1 MANLTPQAKRL
12 IILGLFGIVLV
23 GGAIVVNNY
32 LLAPAPPPPAPPV
45 RPVLPPPPRPLAAA
59 PTPAP
64 TPAPAPQAA
73 PEPAP
78 RPQAAVPSPG
88 LGTPP
93 TPAPMAPAA
102 PPAPPKP
109 SVAAPAPGRYALQVG
124 AFAVKTNAE
133 KLQKR
138 LEEKGYAVTVRQASP
153 RLPRHRV
160 LVGEYTAQADAE
172 GQREKV
178 VAAGVKGAKVVPT
191 GGGKFTVEAGTF
203 RELDAAIDLAR
214 ELQRSGMAS
223 RIDSRPT
230 ATGLYL
236 VRVGAY
242 PSRPEA
248 QAQVEALRKVGLS
261 PIVVKN

>member
-45 RPVLPPPPRPLAAA
+45 RPVLPPPPRPPAATLPPP

-64 TPAPAPQAA
+64 TPA
-73 PEPAP
+73 
-78 RPQAAVPSPG
+78 PQAAVPSPG

-93 TPAPMAPAA
+93 TPAPMAPPA

-109 SVAAPAPGRYALQVG
+109 SVAAPAPGSYALQVG

-138 LEEKGYAVTVRQASP
+138 LEEKGYAVAVRQASP

-248 QAQVEALRKVGLS
+248 HAQVETLRKEGLS
-261 PIVVKN
+261 PVVVKN

>member
-45 RPVLPPPPRPLAAA
+45 RPVLPPPPRPPAA
-59 PTPAP
+59 
-64 TPAPAPQAA
+64 TPAPAPV
-73 PEPAP
+73 PAP
-78 RPQAAVPSPG
+78 APQAAVPSPG

-93 TPAPMAPAA
+93 TPAPMAPPA

-109 SVAAPAPGRYALQVG
+109 SVAAPAPGSYALQVG

-138 LEEKGYAVTVRQASP
+138 LEEKGYAVAVRQASP

-248 QAQVEALRKVGLS
+248 HAQVETLRKEGLS
-261 PIVVKN
+261 PVVVKN

>member
-32 LLAPAPPPPAPPV
+32 LLAPGPPPPAPPV
-45 RPVLPPPPRPLAAA
+45 RPVLPPPPRPPAA
-59 PTPAP
+59 TPAP
-64 TPAPAPQAA
+64 VPAPA
-73 PEPAP
+73 
-78 RPQAAVPSPG
+78 PQAAVPSPG

-93 TPAPMAPAA
+93 SPAPMAPPA
-102 PPAPPKP
+102 PPASPKP
-109 SVAAPAPGRYALQVG
+109 SVAAPAPGSYALQVG

-138 LEEKGYAVTVRQASP
+138 LEEKGYAVAVRQASP

-230 ATGLYL
+230 AIGLYL

-248 QAQVEALRKVGLS
+248 HAQVETLRKEGLS

>member
-45 RPVLPPPPRPLAAA
+45 RPVLPPPPRPPAATL
-59 PTPAP
+59 PPPP
-64 TPAPAPQAA
+64 TPAPAPA
-73 PEPAP
+73 
-78 RPQAAVPSPG
+78 PQAAVPSPG

-109 SVAAPAPGRYALQVG
+109 SVAAPAPGSYALQVG

-138 LEEKGYAVTVRQASP
+138 LEEKGYAVAVRQASP

-248 QAQVEALRKVGLS
+248 HAQVETLRKEGLS
-261 PIVVKN
+261 PVVVKN

>member
-45 RPVLPPPPRPLAAA
+45 RPVLPPPPRPPAA
-59 PTPAP
+59 TPAP
-64 TPAPAPQAA
+64 VPAPA
-73 PEPAP
+73 
-78 RPQAAVPSPG
+78 PQAAVPSPG

-93 TPAPMAPAA
+93 SPAPMAPPA
-102 PPAPPKP
+102 PPASPKP
-109 SVAAPAPGRYALQVG
+109 SVAAPAPGSYALQVG

-138 LEEKGYAVTVRQASP
+138 LEEKGYAVAVRPASP

-248 QAQVEALRKVGLS
+248 HAQVETLRKEGLS

>member
-1 MANLTPQAKRL
+1 M
-12 IILGLFGIVLV
+12 
-23 GGAIVVNNY
+23 
-32 LLAPAPPPPAPPV
+32 
-45 RPVLPPPPRPLAAA
+45 
-59 PTPAP
+59 
-64 TPAPAPQAA
+64 
-73 PEPAP
+73 
-78 RPQAAVPSPG
+78 
-88 LGTPP
+88 TPP
-93 TPAPMAPAA
+93 A

-109 SVAAPAPGRYALQVG
+109 SVAAPAPGSYALQVG

-138 LEEKGYAVTVRQASP
+138 LEEKGYAVAVRLASP

-191 GGGKFTVEAGTF
+191 GGGKFTLEAGTF

-248 QAQVEALRKVGLS
+248 HAQVETLRKEGLS

>member
-12 IILGLFGIVLV
+12 IILGLVGIVLV
-23 GGAIVVNNY
+23 GGGFVVNNY
-32 LLAPAPPPPAPPV
+32 FLAPEPPPPPPPI
-45 RPVLPPPPRPLAAA
+45 RSGLPPPPRPPAA
-59 PTPAP
+59 
-64 TPAPAPQAA
+64 TPAPAPQATPA
-73 PEPAP
+73 PAP

-93 TPAPMAPAA
+93 TPMAPPASPSPPKPTMAAPAA
-102 PPAPPKP
+102 G
-109 SVAAPAPGRYALQVG
+109 SYGLQVG

-160 LVGEYTAQADAE
+160 LVGDYTAQADAQA
-172 GQREKV
+172 QREKV
-178 VAAGVKGAKVVPT
+178 VAAGAKGAKVAPA
-191 GGGKFTVEAGTF
+191 GGGKYAVEAGAF

-214 ELQRSGMAS
+214 ELQKSGMAS

-230 ATGLYL
+230 AMGLYQ

-242 PSRPEA
+242 ASQQEA
-248 QAQVEALRKVGLS
+248 RGQVEALRKEGLS

>member
-93 TPAPMAPAA
+93 TSMA

-109 SVAAPAPGRYALQVG
+109 TMAAPAPGSFALQVG

-191 GGGKFTVEAGTF
+191 GGGKFTIEAGTF

-248 QAQVEALRKVGLS
+248 QAQVEALRREGLS

>member
-23 GGAIVVNNY
+23 GGAIVVNNF

-45 RPVLPPPPRPLAAA
+45 RPVLPPLPRPPAAT
-59 PTPAP
+59 PTP
-64 TPAPAPQAA
+64 PA
-73 PEPAP
+73 
-78 RPQAAVPSPG
+78 PQAAVPSPG

-93 TPAPMAPAA
+93 TPAPMAPMA
-102 PPAPPKP
+102 PPAPPKL
-109 SVAAPAPGRYALQVG
+109 SVAAPAPGSYALQVG

-138 LEEKGYAVTVRQASP
+138 LEEKGYAVAVRQASP

-160 LVGEYTAQADAE
+160 LVGEYSAQADAE

-178 VAAGVKGAKVVPT
+178 VAAGVKGAKAVPT

-242 PSRPEA
+242 PSQPEA
-248 QAQVEALRKVGLS
+248 HAQVETLRKEGLS

>member
-23 GGAIVVNNY
+23 GGAVVVNNF

-45 RPVLPPPPRPLAAA
+45 RPVLPPPPRPPAA
-59 PTPAP
+59 
-64 TPAPAPQAA
+64 TPAPAPA
-73 PEPAP
+73 PA
-78 RPQAAVPSPG
+78 PQAAVPSPG

-93 TPAPMAPAA
+93 TPAPMAPPA

-109 SVAAPAPGRYALQVG
+109 SVAAPAHGSYALQVG

-138 LEEKGYAVTVRQASP
+138 LEEKGYAVAVRQASS

-248 QAQVEALRKVGLS
+248 HAQVETLRKEGLS
-261 PIVVKN
+261 PVVVKN

>member
-45 RPVLPPPPRPLAAA
+45 RPVLPPPPRPPAAA

-64 TPAPAPQAA
+64 APAPA
-73 PEPAP
+73 
-78 RPQAAVPSPG
+78 PQAAVPSPG

-93 TPAPMAPAA
+93 TPTAPAA

-109 SVAAPAPGRYALQVG
+109 SVAAPAPGSYALQVG

-172 GQREKV
+172 SQREKV
-178 VAAGVKGAKVVPT
+178 AATGAKGAKVVPT
-191 GGGKFTVEAGTF
+191 GGGKFTIEAGTF

-214 ELQRSGMAS
+214 ELQKSGMAS

-236 VRVGAY
+236 VRLGAY
-242 PSRPEA
+242 ASRPEA
-248 QAQVEALRKVGLS
+248 QTQVEPLRKEGLS

>member
-45 RPVLPPPPRPLAAA
+45 RPVLPPPPRPPAA
-59 PTPAP
+59 
-64 TPAPAPQAA
+64 TPAPAP
-73 PEPAP
+73 
-78 RPQAAVPSPG
+78 
-88 LGTPP
+88 
-93 TPAPMAPAA
+93 APA
-102 PPAPPKP
+102 
-109 SVAAPAPGRYALQVG
+109 SYALQVG

-138 LEEKGYAVTVRQASP
+138 LEEKGYAVAVRPASP

-191 GGGKFTVEAGTF
+191 G
-203 RELDAAIDLAR
+203 
-214 ELQRSGMAS
+214 
-223 RIDSRPT
+223 
-230 ATGLYL
+230 
-236 VRVGAY
+236 
-242 PSRPEA
+242 
-248 QAQVEALRKVGLS
+248 
-261 PIVVKN
+261 

>member
-45 RPVLPPPPRPLAAA
+45 RPVLASPPPPPAAA
-59 PTPAP
+59 PAPAP
-64 TPAPAPQAA
+64 TPAPAPAPQATPA
-73 PEPAP
+73 PAP

-93 TPAPMAPAA
+93 TSMA

-109 SVAAPAPGRYALQVG
+109 TMAAPAPGSFALQVG

-172 GQREKV
+172 SQREKV
-178 VAAGVKGAKVVPT
+178 VAAGAKGAKVVPT

-230 ATGLYL
+230 AMGLYQ

-248 QAQVEALRKVGLS
+248 QAQVEALRKEGLS

>member
-1 MANLTPQAKRL
+1 
-12 IILGLFGIVLV
+12 
-23 GGAIVVNNY
+23 
-32 LLAPAPPPPAPPV
+32 
-45 RPVLPPPPRPLAAA
+45 
-59 PTPAP
+59 
-64 TPAPAPQAA
+64 
-73 PEPAP
+73 
-78 RPQAAVPSPG
+78 
-88 LGTPP
+88 
-93 TPAPMAPAA
+93 MAPAA

-109 SVAAPAPGRYALQVG
+109 SVAAPAVGSYALQVG

-248 QAQVEALRKVGLS
+248 QAQVEALRREGLS